1 MATTQISQGIR
12 PQKTYHDELEIV
24 REELDKCMK
33 CGNCMAVCP
42 VYGADKVETA
52 VTRSKIAV
60 AEAVLDGELELD
72 DPQVYEML
80 FNCLVCKS
88 CMTNCPTKVNFDRIM
103 LALRAALVRKN
114 GLPWLK
120 RMIFSTLKH
129 PRLFDAGLR
138 IGAAMQS
145 LVFRGDKSGKAISP
159 RSPFALVGGAIGFDA
174 ERQMPGLTVTPLRE
188 RVPAVVKVN
197 RTAAKMKVAF
207 FTGDSLNYFY
217 PDAGMDLIEVL
228 TANDIEVHIPK
239 EQSCCGIPVL
249 VHGDIDTARALA
261 RNNLDTFDQTGCE
274 YLITGCGS
282 CGGAWQHDYTE
293 IMAAD
298 PVYGPKAE
306 YWAQRTYDIS
316 TFLTRV
322 IALRPPKGRVERVV
336 TYHDSCHLKKTMQ
349 VFAEP
354 REILKGIPGITFKEM
369 TAPDACC
376 GSGGSYV
383 LSHYQTASTIGR
395 KKAEDIK
402 QTKADTVAVG
412 CPACMMQILDTV
424 HRCGGEQEIVHYIS
438 LLAESYR
445 TEKTVD
451 SIAK

>member
-1 MATTQISQGIR
+1 MAATEKAQVGR
-12 PQKTYHDELEIV
+12 AEKTYHDDLAMV

-42 VYGADKVETA
+42 VYGADKLETS

-60 AEAVLDGELELD
+60 AEAVLDGTLALD

-120 RMIFSTLKH
+120 KMIFSTLKH
-129 PRLFDAGLR
+129 PALFDTGMRL
-138 IGAAMQS
+138 GAALQG
-145 LVFRGDKSGKAISP
+145 LAFKTEAGGKAISP
-159 RSPFALVGGAIGFDA
+159 RAALTRVGGAIGFDG
-174 ERQMPGLTVTPLRE
+174 ERQMPALNVTPLRD
-188 RVPAVVKVN
+188 RVDEVVKVEG
-197 RTAAKMKVAF
+197 AVMQVAF

-217 PDAGMDLIEVL
+217 PETGQDLIEVL
-228 TANDIEVHIPK
+228 VANKIEVHIPK
-239 EQSCCGIPVL
+239 GQNCCGVPVL
-249 VHGDIDTARALA
+249 VHGDIETVRTLA
-261 RNNLDTFDQTGCE
+261 RNNIDTFEATGCA

-293 IMAAD
+293 ILAAD
-298 PVYGPKAE
+298 PVYGPKAA
-306 YWAQRTYDIS
+306 YWAKRTFDIS

-322 IALRPPKGRVERVV
+322 IKLRQPKGRIERTV
-336 TYHDSCHLKKTMQ
+336 TYHDSCHLKKSMK
-349 VFAEP
+349 VAAEP
-354 REILKGIPGITFKEM
+354 REILKAIPGLTFKEM

-383 LSHYQTASTIGR
+383 LSHYETASTIGR
-395 KKAEDIK
+395 KKAEDINRT
-402 QTKADTVAVG
+402 QADTVSTG
-412 CPACMMQILDTV
+412 CPACMMQLLDNV
-424 HRCGGEQEIVHYIS
+424 HRAGGGQKVTHFIS

-445 TEKTVD
+445 REKGGN
-451 SIAK
+451 SSGR

>member
-1 MATTQISQGIR
+1 MTIADKSRLVRAG
-12 PQKTYHDELEIV
+12 KTYHDDLAIV

-42 VYGADKVETA
+42 VYGADRVETS

-60 AEAVLDGELELD
+60 AEAVLAGELDLD

-120 RMIFSTLKH
+120 KMIFSTLKH
-129 PRLFDAGLR
+129 PKLFDAGLR
-138 IGAAMQS
+138 VGAAM
-145 LVFRGDKSGKAISP
+145 LPLAFRGDKGGRAISP
-159 RSPFALVGGAIGFDA
+159 RSALAQAAAGIGFDG
-174 ERQMPGLTVTPLRE
+174 ERQFPGMTVTPLRD
-188 RVPAVVKVN
+188 RVPEIVRVAGA
-197 RTAAKMKVAF
+197 TMKVAF
-207 FTGDSLNYFY
+207 FTGDSLNYIY
-217 PDAGMDLIEVL
+217 PEAGQDIIEVL
-228 TANDIEVHIPK
+228 IANGIEVHIPK
-239 EQSCCGIPVL
+239 TQSCCGVPVL
-249 VHGDIDTARALA
+249 VHGDIETVRTLA
-261 RNNLDTFDQTGCE
+261 RNNLDTFDATGCE

-293 IMAAD
+293 ILAAD

-306 YWAQRTYDIS
+306 YWAKRTYDIS

-322 IALRPPKGRVERVV
+322 IKLRQPTGRVEKVV
-336 TYHDSCHLKKTMQ
+336 TYHDSCHLKKSMK
-349 VFAEP
+349 VAAEP
-354 REILKGIPGITFKEM
+354 REILKSIPGITFKEM
-369 TAPDACC
+369 SAPDACC
-376 GSGGSYV
+376 GSGGSFV
-383 LSHYQTASTIGR
+383 LSHYATASAIGG

-402 QTKADTVAVG
+402 GTQAGTVATG
-412 CPACMMQILDTV
+412 CPACMMQLLDNV
-424 HRCGGEQEIVHYIS
+424 HRAGGQQEIVHSIS

-445 TEKTVD
+445 REKD
-451 SIAK
+451 KGNIAR

>member
-1 MATTQISQGIR
+1 MTTAHKTPPGH
-12 PQKTYHDELEIV
+12 PGKTYHDELEII

-33 CGNCMAVCP
+33 CGNCMSVCP
-42 VYGADKVETA
+42 VYGTEKVETA

-60 AEAVLDGELELD
+60 AEAVLEGELELD
-72 DPQVYEML
+72 DPQLYEMA

-120 RMIFSTLKH
+120 KMIFSTIKH
-129 PRLFDAGLR
+129 PKLFDAGLR
-138 IGAAMQS
+138 MGAAMQS
-145 LVFRGDKSGKAISP
+145 LAFKGDKGGKGISP
-159 RSPFALVGGAIGFDA
+159 RSPFAKIGGSIGFDA
-174 ERQMPGLTVTPLRE
+174 ERQLPGLNVKPLRE
-188 RVPAVVKVN
+188 RVPAVV
-197 RTAAKMKVAF
+197 RPAAPKMKVAF

-228 TANDIEVHIPK
+228 TANNIEVHIPK
-239 EQSCCGIPVL
+239 AQSCCGVPVL
-249 VHGDIDTARALA
+249 VHGDIETVRSLA
-261 RNNLDTFDQTGCE
+261 RNNLDTFDKTGCE

-306 YWAQRTYDIS
+306 YWAKRTYDIS
-316 TFLTRV
+316 TFLTKV
-322 IALRPPKGRVERVV
+322 IELRQPKGVVERVV
-336 TYHDSCHLKKTMQ
+336 TYHDSCHLKKSMK

-354 REILKGIPGITFKEM
+354 REILRAIPGVTFKEM
-369 TAPDACC
+369 SAADTCC

-383 LSHYQTASTIGR
+383 LSHYETSSNIGR
-395 KKAEDIK
+395 KKAEDISRT
-402 QTKADTVAVG
+402 QADTVSTG
-412 CPACMMQILDTV
+412 CPACMMQLLDNV
-424 HRCGGEQEIVHYIS
+424 HRFNGEQDVVHYIS

-445 TEKTVD
+445 REK
-451 SIAK
+451 A